1 MMYKVMCYALK
12 SILSFNAHLKFSE
25 LRVQLIAYR
34 IKVRL
39 IRGDMEMP
47 KILILV
53 PELSNIDYK

>member
-1 MMYKVMCYALK
+1 MCYALK